1 MMPCLLQELKNDTV
15 VHAYSPS
22 YLETEAGG
30 LLKHRSSGKSGL
42 HGKIQRKKK
51 TGNGKILL
59 CPFQNSLSE
68 EEVMMAPEHI
78 TQVPGSSLR

>member
-1 MMPCLLQELKNDTV
+1 MIQLFMHIVPATWRLKQEDCLSTGVQASLGYMARYKE
-15 VHAYSPS
+15 
-22 YLETEAGG
+22 
-30 LLKHRSSGKSGL
+30 
-42 HGKIQRKKK
+42 KKK